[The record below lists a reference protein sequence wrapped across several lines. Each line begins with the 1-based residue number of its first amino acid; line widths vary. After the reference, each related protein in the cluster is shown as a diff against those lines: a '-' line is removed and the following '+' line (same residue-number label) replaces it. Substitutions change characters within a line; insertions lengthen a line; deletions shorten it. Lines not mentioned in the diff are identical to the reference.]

1 MTTVQPDREAAA
13 GGRSAAGA
21 AARGSGSASA
31 ESGDPATLAR
41 SAGTARKRAPG
52 AAEPGED
59 GDGADVN
66 RRGDD
71 ATAATTDVPGVT
83 DFTDGGGTGRTEAAG
98 ATAAARVPFAER
110 LRFTPPDRLRPH
122 LRWLAQRPVLTTL
135 VTAGVLHILWLLL
148 LANEGGDL
156 AAQDAWAE
164 FAGRHPST
172 AYNFAWYGGM
182 HPVSYSVVS
191 PYLMAVL
198 GVRTTMMLA
207 GTLSAGVLALIL
219 ARSRHVRRP
228 LVPSLWGA
236 VALLGN
242 AASGRVTFALGLL
255 FALVAIALV
264 FRGDR
269 DDEEDKHGAA
279 GADGAGAAAGKA
291 RRRVGGWRGTA
302 VVLSSMLAT
311 AASPVAGMFVGL
323 VAVALF
329 LQKRRV
335 EAYLL
340 GATPPVVVALSSWLF
355 PFQGTQPMPW
365 ISAVAPM
372 ICCALIWLLTPESW
386 RTVRICA
393 VIYFFGTLAAWIIPS
408 PIGSNIE
415 RLALIF
421 AGTVLLVVAQTGARP
436 RAPRVMRSVAAVY
449 LAFGA
454 ITVWVVVK
462 PVVDLVLT
470 SPTAAW
476 TRELAPLVDQLRQVD
491 AEAGRVE
498 VVPVRSHREAS
509 ALQPY
514 VSLARGWNRQADL
527 DRHEIF
533 YDGSLT
539 PKTYHAWLKNWA
551 VRYVVLPVEDR
562 PDTGA
567 HEEAKIVAKGQPY
580 LTEIWADANWRL
592 FRVNDPTPLVEAPA
606 EVRRA
611 DEGELVIDV
620 KYAGPVLVRVPFS
633 PWLGLVDE
641 DGEGV
646 EAPEVLEGDGS
657 DEADVDGV
665 REWSESGQLYVNLEG
680 CVTKAG
686 EWTRLHA
693 PRPGTYRISAPYQ
706 LPRGTHCP
714 D

>member
-1 MTTVQPDREAAA
+1 MTTVQPGREAAS
-13 GGRSAAGA
+13 GSRSAEGAAAGA
-21 AARGSGSASA
+21 AASGAEPASTD
-31 ESGDPATLAR
+31 SDDPATSAEKDTAHGDGD
-41 SAGTARKRAPG
+41 SAGDG
-52 AAEPGED
+52 GGGSAAAG
-59 GDGADVN
+59 GGADVS
-66 RRGDD
+66 R
-71 ATAATTDVPGVT
+71 
-83 DFTDGGGTGRTEAAG
+83 DGGD
-98 ATAAARVPFAER
+98 AAAPRAPFAGR
-110 LRFTPPDRLRPH
+110 LRFTPPERLRPH

-135 VTAGVLHILWLLL
+135 VAAGVLHILWLLL

-198 GVRTTMMLA
+198 GVRTTMVLA

-219 ARSRHVRRP
+219 ARCRQVPRP
-228 LVPSLWGA
+228 LVPSLFGA
-236 VALLGN
+236 VALVGN

-255 FALVAIALV
+255 FALVAIVLV
-264 FRGDR
+264 FPGDR
-269 DDEEDKHGAA
+269 DDEDEADGD
-279 GADGAGAAAGKA
+279 GADEKG
-291 RRRVGGWRGTA
+291 RRRIGGWRGTA
-302 VVLSSMLAT
+302 IVLSSMLAT
-311 AASPVAGMFVGL
+311 AASPVAGLFAGV
-323 VAVALF
+323 VATGLF
-329 LQKRRV
+329 LQKRRT

-340 GATPPVVVALSSWLF
+340 GAAPPVVVALSSWLF
-355 PFQGTQPMPW
+355 PFQGNMPMPW

-372 ICCALIWLLTPESW
+372 ITAALIWLMAPESW

-393 VIYFFGTLAAWIIPS
+393 ALYFLGTLGAWVIPS
-408 PIGSNIE
+408 PVGSNIE

-421 AGTVLLVVAQTGARP
+421 GGTVLLVIAQTGP
-436 RAPRVMRSVAAVY
+436 RRAAPRLMRSVGAAY
-449 LAFGA
+449 LAFAA

-476 TRELAPLVDQLRQVD
+476 TRELAPLVDQLQQVD

-498 VVPVRSHREAS
+498 VVPARSHREAS

-527 DRHEIF
+527 ERHEIF

-539 PKTYHAWLKNWA
+539 PTTYHAWLKNWA

-567 HEEAKIVAKGQPY
+567 QEEAKIVAAGQPY

-680 CVTKAG
+680 CVTRAG

>member
-13 GGRSAAGA
+13 GGRSADGA
-21 AARGSGSASA
+21 AAGADGGRPAPASA
-31 ESGDPATLAR
+31 DSGDPAGPEGQ
-41 SAGTARKRAPG
+41 SAADGG
-52 AAEPGED
+52 GEGVED
-59 GDGADVN
+59 G
-66 RRGDD
+66 GDD
-71 ATAATTDVPGVT
+71 AAPSVAAEASGGAARTDVK
-83 DFTDGGGTGRTEAAG
+83 DSGGALRTEAA
-98 ATAAARVPFAER
+98 APRAPFAAR
-110 LRFTPPDRLRPH
+110 LRFTPPERLRPH

-135 VTAGVLHILWLLL
+135 VAAGVLHILWLLL

-198 GVRTTMMLA
+198 GVRTTMVLA

-219 ARSRHVRRP
+219 ARCRYVPRP
-228 LVPSLWGA
+228 LVPSLFGA
-236 VALLGN
+236 VALVGN

-264 FRGDR
+264 FRDDR
-269 DDEEDKHGAA
+269 DDEDEDEHGE
-279 GADGAGAAAGKA
+279 KA
-291 RRRVGGWRGTA
+291 EKDEKGRRRVGGWRGTA
-302 VVLSSMLAT
+302 IVLTSMLAT
-311 AASPVAGMFVGL
+311 AASPVAGLFAGV
-323 VAVALF
+323 VATGLF
-329 LQKRRV
+329 LQKRRT

-340 GATPPVVVALSSWLF
+340 GAAPPVVVALSSWLF
-355 PFQGTQPMPW
+355 PFQGNMPMPW

-372 ICCALIWLLTPESW
+372 ITAALIWLMAPESW
-386 RTVRICA
+386 RTVRIVA
-393 VIYFFGTLAAWIIPS
+393 AIYFLGTLGAWVIPS
-408 PIGSNIE
+408 PVGSNIE

-421 AGTVLLVVAQTGARP
+421 GGTVLLVIAQTGTRQA
-436 RAPRVMRSVAAVY
+436 APRLMRSVGAAY
-449 LAFGA
+449 LAFAA

-476 TRELAPLVDQLRQVD
+476 TRELAPLVDQLQQVD

-539 PKTYHAWLKNWA
+539 PKTYHAWLKTWA

-646 EAPEVLEGDGS
+646 EAPQVLEGDGS
-657 DEADVDGV
+657 DGADVDGV

>member
-1 MTTVQPDREAAA
+1 MTTVQPGREAAA
-13 GGRSAAGA
+13 GSRSAKGAAAGA
-21 AARGSGSASA
+21 AAEGTGPASTG
-31 ESGDPATLAR
+31 SGDPATPAKKTGDSENSGKTGEAEKAEK
-41 SAGTARKRAPG
+41 SASDQGGPGTADRAG
-52 AAEPGED
+52 AET
-59 GDGADVN
+59 GDRAGAGVSSGGAD
-66 RRGDD
+66 
-71 ATAATTDVPGVT
+71 A
-83 DFTDGGGTGRTEAAG
+83 
-98 ATAAARVPFAER
+98 AAARPPFAAR
-110 LRFTPPDRLRPH
+110 LRLPPPERFRPH

-135 VTAGVLHILWLLL
+135 VAAGILHILWLLL

-198 GVRTTMMLA
+198 GVRTTMVLA

-219 ARSRHVRRP
+219 ARCRQVPRP
-228 LVPSLWGA
+228 LVPSLFGA

-255 FALVAIALV
+255 LALVAIVLV
-264 FRGDR
+264 FPGDR
-269 DDEEDKHGAA
+269 DDEDDEA
-279 GADGAGAAAGKA
+279 GAGEKG
-291 RRRVGGWRGTA
+291 RRRVSGRRGTA
-302 VVLSSMLAT
+302 IVLTSMLAT
-311 AASPVAGMFVGL
+311 AASPVAGLFAGV
-323 VAVALF
+323 VAAGLF
-329 LQKRRV
+329 LQKRRT

-340 GATPPVVVALSSWLF
+340 GAAPPVVVALSSWLF

-372 ICCALIWLLTPESW
+372 ITSGLIWLLAPESW
-386 RTVRICA
+386 RTVRISA
-393 VIYFFGTLAAWIIPS
+393 ALYFLGTLGAWIIPS

-421 AGTVLLVVAQTGARP
+421 GGTVLLVIAQTGTRAA
-436 RAPRVMRSVAAVY
+436 APRVMRSAAAVY

-527 DRHEIF
+527 ERHELF

-539 PKTYHAWLKNWA
+539 PETYHAWLKNWA

-567 HEEAKIVAKGQPY
+567 HEEAKIVARGQPY

-657 DEADVDGV
+657 DEPDVDGV
-665 REWSESGQLYVNLEG
+665 REWSESGQLYINLEG